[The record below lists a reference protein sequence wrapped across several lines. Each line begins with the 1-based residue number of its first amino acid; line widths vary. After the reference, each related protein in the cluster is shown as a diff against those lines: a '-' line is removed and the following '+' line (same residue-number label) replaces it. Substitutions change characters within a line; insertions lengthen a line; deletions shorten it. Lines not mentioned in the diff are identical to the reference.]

1 MVIQVSNYI
10 IQEFERILLLNN
22 SLNLFRNLT
31 LIFVIKIFSVSFKF
45 I

>member
-1 MVIQVSNYI
+1 MVIQVFNYI
-10 IQEFERILLLNN
+10 IQEFERILLLNK